1 MALLQIRH
9 YPDPVLSIKGE
20 PVTTF
25 DAELRQLAED
35 MAETMYAAPGIGLA
49 APQVGVSKR
58 LVVIDCAARDEE
70 PQLMVLVN
78 PEIVAAEGES
88 CEEEG
93 CLSVPDFYA
102 VVPRN
107 SRVQLRYQNLEGT
120 EQQLDADGLLAIACQ
135 HEVDHLNGILFIDH
149 LSPLKRSLFRKKWQ
163 KLQERQREIM

>member
-9 YPDPVLSIKGE
+9 YPDPILSVKGE

-25 DAELRQLAED
+25 DEELRQLAED

-49 APQVGVSKR
+49 APQVGISRR
-58 LVVIDCAARDEE
+58 LVVIDCAAKDQA
-70 PQLMVLVN
+70 PQLMVMVN
-78 PEIVAAEGES
+78 PEIIAAEGDC

-102 VVPRN
+102 VVARK
-107 SRVQLRYQNLEGT
+107 SRVQVRYQDLDGA
-120 EQQLDADGLLAIACQ
+120 EQQVDADGLLAIACQ
-135 HEVDHLNGILFIDH
+135 HEIDHLNGILFIDH
-149 LSPLKRSLFRKKWQ
+149 LSPLKRSMFRKKWQ